1 MINRK
6 VWNKMLMLAAIGV
19 AAVSGLAGCGKKQDV
34 TVSLAEESHPMMIKM
49 HGSLDESYLPFFD
62 ALSEQFPGIELK
74 YEFQWDKPGEIELER
89 RILHDDG
96 PDLAVV
102 IGSALHSLT
111 EKNLLLDLTNAPF
124 STRYHVSTMTALN
137 DQGRVLGLPL
147 PNDLRALICNREVLK
162 ANGVTEL
169 PKTVP
174 ELIEVCKT
182 LTAHGQGAL
191 IADEQIYQMLLRT
204 AYLCKPAGYDW
215 LQAYNRGEGTMAGT
229 PAENAWKDMEALAA
243 VSGCSKED
251 ASSQAARRTELMMQG
266 KYAFRCA
273 TMSNM
278 RFMMEAHPDMD
289 LVALPMLGATEED
302 QWAFY
307 AEQHGMRY
315 FVANRNL
322 AQPENDEK
330 RELVLQIL
338 DWISTDEAQQILAY
352 CGSAAV
358 SYVNGVELELG
369 ETMEYL
375 KPVIE
380 AGHLTSSDKLE
391 RGVWEVMTAGA
402 VEIVDGTM
410 TAEEAVMACDIQN
423 KEYIPA
429 EKQTDLDEVIGKASA
444 PVYWR
449 KPAAVT
455 VGSPMTQLAAEAMA
469 EAFPEADFAF
479 AMAKNAASTL
489 YAGEITMEDAL
500 VCANGEGD
508 RELVL
513 AEATGAQIRA
523 LIEAGVGAPTKAN
536 CMVPY
541 GVIGKGRLL
550 HPAGLTYQ
558 ADITRENGDKIT
570 ELVLADGSELDMGK
584 TYTIVVSG
592 LLVDGV
598 TEPNL
603 KECQNTVTGKYLKDV
618 LVDYI
623 RAHEEVSPPE
633 LGFEITG
640 AMPVY
645 TLP

>member
-1 MINRK
+1 MK
-6 VWNKMLMLAAIGV
+6 TWNKRLLLAAVGA
-19 AAVSGLAGCGKKQDV
+19 AAVSGLAGCGREQEAV
-34 TVSLAEESHPMMIKM
+34 VSPVEESRPMIIEM

-62 ALSEQFPGIELK
+62 ALSEQFPEIELK
-74 YEFQWDKPGEIELER
+74 YEFQWDKPGEIEMER
-89 RILHDDG
+89 RILHEDG
-96 PDLAVV
+96 PDLAIV
-102 IGSALHSLT
+102 IGTALQSLT
-111 EKNLLLDLTNAPF
+111 EKDLLLDLTNTSF

-147 PNDLRALICNREVLK
+147 PNDLRALICNRAILE

-169 PKTVP
+169 PQTVP

-182 LTAHGQGAL
+182 LTARGQGAL

-215 LQAYNRGEGTMAGT
+215 LQAYNQGEGTMAGT
-229 PAENAWKDMEALAA
+229 PAEDAWNDLEALAA
-243 VSGCSKED
+243 VSGCSKAD

-266 KYAFRCA
+266 TYAFRCA
-273 TMSNM
+273 TMSNI
-278 RFMMEAHPDMD
+278 RFMLEADPDMD

-302 QWAFY
+302 RWAFY

-315 FVANRNL
+315 FVANGEL
-322 AQPENDEK
+322 ARPENDEK
-330 RELVLQIL
+330 REMVLQIL

-391 RGVWEVMTAGA
+391 RGVWEVMTASVGD
-402 VEIVDGTM
+402 IVDGTM
-410 TAEEAVMACDIQN
+410 TADEAVIACDIQN

-429 EKQTDLDEVIGKASA
+429 EKQTGLDEVIGTAAA

-455 VGSPMTQLAAEAMA
+455 VGAPMTQLAAEAMA

-500 VCANGEGD
+500 ICANGEGD

-513 AEATGAQIRA
+513 VEATGGQIRT

-541 GVIGKGRLL
+541 GIAGKGRLL
-550 HPAGLTYQ
+550 HPVGLTYQ
-558 ADITRENGDKIT
+558 ADITREQGDKIT
-570 ELVLADGSELDMGK
+570 ELVLADGRELDLEK

-603 KECQNTVTGKYLKDV
+603 KECQNTVTGKYLRDV

-623 RAHEEVSPPE
+623 RSHGEVSPPE
-633 LGFEITG
+633 LGFEIAG